1 MASYDIELLA
11 GSGRELTLT
20 IEASIGS
27 AEPDVGIMSDYIDDW
42 TVLGFAGY
50 YGKQAVAR
58 FIRFLNNHPELSE
71 AIDSKLNEFEIEPPD
86 FDDCPYYL
94 ED

>member
-1 MASYDIELLA
+1 MAEYDIELQA

-20 IEASIGS
+20 IEAKIAG

-42 TVLGFAGY
+42 QVSGFAGH
-50 YGKQAVAR
+50 YGKRAIER
-58 FIRFLNNHPELSE
+58 FNRFLNNHPELNE
-71 AIDSKLNEFEIEPPD
+71 AIDSKVNEFEIEPPD
-86 FDDCPYYL
+86 YDDYYL

>member
-1 MASYDIELLA
+1 MASYDIELIA
-11 GSGRELTLT
+11 GSGRELTLS
-20 IEASIGS
+20 IDASIAA

-50 YGKQAVAR
+50 YGKRAVAR
-58 FIRFLNNHPELSE
+58 FIRFLNNHPELNE
-71 AIDSKLNEFEIEPPD
+71 AIDEKVNKFEIEPPEY
-86 FDDCPYYL
+86 PYYL